1 MKVTY
6 SRRPYDRKKAFERK
20 YGAAGG
26 KKILQLLAKIAR
38 RAR

>member
-26 KKILQLLAKIAR
+26 KILQLLAKIAR